1 MHIPR
6 YGTGFPTSSQ
16 PCPPTP
22 PRRCRTMRPS
32 SGPLLSRNFWG
43 LWATITSSH
52 SSSVGSTRSLVL
64 SPRLSITKLPDAIGS
79 SPLSDDH
86 ADEVADLW
94 VNKRRRMSTDS
105 TSEPPSSTSLAI
117 LHTRNRTRL
126 VETLPLVPPPWISPT
141 IPTPL
146 STTWGERR
154 APSGALPC
162 SSSLGSLVFIR
173 ILGIPTIHPDPSSG
187 SSPLIRILTAHPNP
201 QDPRHSSGSLGSLL
215 LIRILAGIL
224 VSHQDT
230 YHPPGSLLPG
240 SSSRSSPLTRI
251 LVWIPPYHPLGSS
264 RSTWTL
270 ILTGILVGS
279 QTFWTP
285 LRSPALR

>member
-1 MHIPR
+1 
-6 YGTGFPTSSQ
+6 
-16 PCPPTP
+16 
-22 PRRCRTMRPS
+22 MRPS

-187 SSPLIRILTAHPNP
+187 SSPLIWILTTHP
-201 QDPRHSSGSLGSLL
+201 DPRRSSE
-215 LIRILAGIL
+215 
-224 VSHQDT
+224 
-230 YHPPGSLLPG
+230 
-240 SSSRSSPLTRI
+240 SSPLTRI
-251 LVWIPPYHPLGSS
+251 LKILATHPDPWDPYCSSGSS
-264 RSTWTL
+264 PGSSSL
-270 ILTGILVGS
+270 IKIPTVRLDPCCLDPLQDPRHSPGSLSGSPPIILSVHQDPHGPS
-279 QTFWTP
+279 
-285 LRSPALR
+285 S